1 MHLPLLRYN
10 LESVCKKNTEAH
22 TGYVENPLCNYKP
35 HWEEEV
41 GCRNK
46 WQDDQR
52 EGLKKT
58 DMVGFGGILSQQET
72 SLNIINSY
80 GLSVK
85 QEHHFSYQH

>member
-22 TGYVENPLCNYKP
+22 TGYIKNPLCNNKP

-46 WQDDQR
+46 RQDDQR
-52 EGLKKT
+52 EGLKQT
-58 DMVGFGGILSQQET
+58 DMMEFGGILSQQSET
-72 SLNIINSY
+72 SLMDNSY
-80 GLSVK
+80 DLS
-85 QEHHFSYQH
+85 F